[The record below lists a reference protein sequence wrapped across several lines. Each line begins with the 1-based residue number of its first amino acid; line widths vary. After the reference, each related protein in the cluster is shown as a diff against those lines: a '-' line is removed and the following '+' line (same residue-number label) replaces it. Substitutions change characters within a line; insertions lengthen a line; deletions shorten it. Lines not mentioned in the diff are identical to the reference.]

1 MPPFSKHFY
10 DFLLNLF
17 GKLGYCHSVELAV
30 TILTGVA
37 RKQFWFDKC
46 FCVTDL
52 EFRIINGMRKKKRLT
67 SQLEI
72 YSKERKKQSNVI
84 SESQC

>member
-17 GKLGYCHSVELAV
+17 GKLGYCHSVELVSAV
-30 TILTGVA
+30 TTFTGVA

-52 EFRIINGMRKKKRLT
+52 EFRIINGSEK
-67 SQLEI
+67 EI
-72 YSKERKKQSNVI
+72 DI
-84 SESQC
+84 